1 MPLFIPTLIFA
12 ISLALLPST
21 EPVSEDDV
29 HTADEYRSYMASRRS
44 KDTRVEKPDSHKQE
58 ALQGL
63 GMSLGQHREGEKAF
77 RHSLVIDRD
86 KLEVTSGARGETSRQ
101 EVEAYK
107 VKDDLVQTRHKSVRA
122 SRCAQTSP

>member
-29 HTADEYRSYMASRRS
+29 HTADEYRSYVASRRS
-44 KDTRVEKPDSHKQE
+44 KGKTVEKPDSHKQE

-63 GMSLGQHREGEKAF
+63 GLNLGQHREGEKAF
-77 RHSLVIDRD
+77 RHPLVIDRD
-86 KLEVTSGARGETSRQ
+86 KPEVAGEARGETSRQ
-101 EVEAYK
+101 EAEAYT

-122 SRCAQTSP
+122 